1 MAIREATVGELV
13 SLRSE
18 NQASRLFLAGTENPP
33 IVFQC
38 VINQDFTTTDRV
50 SEFLYDT
57 ATGDYA
63 DILPGMTV
71 WIGSSAGH
79 YDYGQGRIR
88 KAATG
93 DTIYFGLESEI
104 SLANDRHVTVVDE
117 MGIWAKPPY
126 TDASDDK
133 LRMDRDV
140 EYVDQH
146 TDFDPVPIMGP
157 DAVVDATSYP
167 VTVSFPDADES
178 WVFDGTISAYAWT
191 ASAGTLSDETTS
203 SPTLSIGSYPT
214 EGLIRMA
221 LTVTADN
228 GKSFTGYRYIH
239 VYDTTHRPFEDFE
252 VSNIG
257 GDMDG
262 GAWSFDVTMLANA
275 TRAEIRDRAKLIL
288 FRRDWYG
295 GTQTS
300 LGQVTGRENIEC
312 YGWVDGESIDYDP
325 LTGSVTFTVL
335 GPVAWMQK
343 LASLQ
348 PRLALATKEPSTW
361 TEMPALSVDRYAW
374 HLLHWRST
382 VTAILDVRLS
392 GDVKL
397 AAELASPAATLG
409 DQIKDVAWSKIR
421 AVLAGN
427 QYGMVYLFVHPNLTP
442 EADRTWATVMTL
454 DTQDWENR
462 IYIKRKNKSAS
473 QIASN
478 GKAFNSTGSAKAYYS
493 LSVGHTPR
501 RYGRPELIEDLL
513 VSDQTQA
520 NGLCGLISGQK
531 NNQYEP
537 IAIALASNNTLFSTC
552 PAHYA
557 EITISPSDT
566 VRGITAS
573 SLKLIPATVTRH
585 WDRDNGVMTTEI
597 EFEAATAADL
607 AVDGDVPDVILP
619 IEIVGPPIE
628 GIGIT
633 PPVEIVVTP
642 PTEGNE
648 DHPKK
653 VIIASTLGVF
663 YSETFD
669 KDSDDPDPDNRV
681 EWIEMNEGLTE
692 DEYTQINNM
701 FVTPDGRVW
710 VHSVHGSG
718 SIHIAEAL
726 GYPFTTLVTGN
737 DLGSGFEISA
747 MGHNPFEASTVM
759 FSAGL
764 NDAYDI
770 YETDGYTYSAKG
782 HVIHYRRDFWGMNA
796 QCIFFVGGRWVHIGN
811 ITGAFSGPWYVV
823 WNYDCSAGLSSA
835 DMTTAVGQDSSY
847 RRAAPV
853 GTQDMWF
860 QWDGSGAGRY
870 NKGTSSD
877 PFTHARSASSYPNP
891 RGGQGVAPSPTG
903 SVIMASDV
911 GAGTPYKSTDGG
923 DTWTSM
929 GGTMPTGTGVVENC
943 GDDNRFIFGGGTAIR
958 LTLDVGDTYFD
969 KSGNLSYIAPLI
981 DITVIRFIE

>member
-63 DILPGMTV
+63 DILPGMTFWV
-71 WIGSSAGH
+71 GSSAGH

-157 DAVVDATSYP
+157 DAVVNATSYP

-178 WVFDGTISAYAWT
+178 WVFDGSISTYAWT

-214 EGLIRMA
+214 DGLIRMA

-257 GDMDG
+257 GDLDG

-343 LASLQ
+343 LASIQ

-382 VTAILDVRLS
+382 ITAILDVRLS

-427 QYGMVYLFVHPNLTP
+427 QYGMVYLFVHPNLVP

-493 LSVGHTPR
+493 LSVGHIPR

-537 IAIALASNNTLFSTC
+537 LAISLASNNTLFSTC

-573 SLKLIPATVTRH
+573 SLKLIPATITRH

-607 AVDGDVPDVILP
+607 AVDGDVPDVIEP
-619 IEIVGPPIE
+619 VEIVGPPIE

-633 PPVEIVVTP
+633 PPIEIIVTP

-648 DHPKK
+648 NHPKK

-692 DEYTQINNM
+692 DEYTSIANLL
-701 FVTPDGRVW
+701 VTPGGKIYVW
-710 VHSVHGSG
+710 SSYDSG
-718 SIHIAEAL
+718 SIHVAQGL
-726 GYPFTTLVTGN
+726 GYPFTLIVTGD
-737 DLGSGFEISA
+737 DLEDAGSYIRA
-747 MGHNPFEASTVM
+747 IAVNPVEADQIVFTGGVEGTGDKFRLYMAS
-759 FSAGL
+759 SAGTYTEIASGINYKAL
-764 NDAYDI
+764 PNQWIIYSHGYWLIFGSFNGLFSTTWLAI
-770 YETDGYTYSAKG
+770 YEVDGTYVLDGS
-782 HVIHYRRDFWGMNA
+782 I
-796 QCIFFVGGRWVHIGN
+796 
-811 ITGAFSGPWYVV
+811 S
-823 WNYDCSAGLSSA
+823 L
-835 DMTTAVGQDSSY
+835 AVGQDFAD
-847 RRAAPV
+847 RFAVNV
-853 GTQDMWF
+853 GTSGVWYH
-860 QWDGSGAGRY
+860 WDSSGAAGY
-870 NKGTSSD
+870 TKGDEQLPPDIVFDTTIS
-877 PFTHARSASSYPNP
+877 PERV
-891 RGGQGVAPSPTG
+891 QGLAPSPTG
-903 SVIMASDV
+903 TIIMGASGD
-911 GAGTPYKSTDGG
+911 TPYKSVDSGA
-923 DTWTSM
+923 TWTSAA
-929 GGTMPTGTGVVENC
+929 GTLPLGTDVWENC
-943 GDDNRFIFGGGTAIR
+943 GDENRWIFGGGTAIR